1 MKFLEVSIIVEF
13 EDDIYIARCP
23 VIQGAFA
30 EGETPEDAVKELVD
44 VLKMILE
51 YRKERK
57 EEFPEDMII
66 DANKIIT
73 SLPIGMK

>member
-1 MKFLEVSIIVEF
+1 MKRIHN
-13 EDDIYIARCP
+13 IARCP
-23 VIQGAFA
+23 TIQGAFA
-30 EGETPEDAVKELVD
+30 EEETPEEAVKELVD

-66 DANKIIT
+66 DANKVIT
-73 SLPIGMK
+73 SLPIGIK